1 LKKII
6 ITIDGESSSGKTSLA
21 KELAKKIGY
30 SHINT
35 GSMYRAVTFAAFK
48 NKLIIDSKIEFDPT
62 LIIELVNKLYF
73 EFKLIQG
80 VSSIFL
86 NGVNVQKEINSTK
99 VSDYV
104 SQVSTIPEVRK
115 KIVSIQRNLG
125 LQKGVVMEGR
135 DIGSVV
141 FPKAELKFFI
151 TADINTR
158 IERRFNELKDKGLNI
173 QKSSVEN
180 NLNKRDFLDK
190 NREVS
195 PLIKPEGAILID
207 NTNLSVNDQIFI
219 IESHIQK
226 IN

>member
-1 LKKII
+1 MKKII

-62 LIIELVNKLYF
+62 LIIELVNKLHF

-80 VSSIFL
+80 FSSIFL

-104 SQVSTIPEVRK
+104 SQVSTIPEVRE

-207 NTNLSVNDQIFI
+207 NTNLSVNDQISI

>member
-62 LIIELVNKLYF
+62 LIIELVNKLHF

>member
-1 LKKII
+1 MKKII

-104 SQVSTIPEVRK
+104 SQVSTIPEVRE

-207 NTNLSVNDQIFI
+207 NTNLSVNDQISI